1 MQPEQTPTRK
11 VFPETRAAGDVEQ
24 QRTTEMMPL
33 LNVLAHSAAPALRFH
48 GHLAPA
54 AQGIGG
60 LLTGRRARR
69 ELSMAKPRPANRG
82 GEIADVDQLCTFIQD
97 ATRLDPH
104 RKPGAQL
111 ATLIHWIFNLESV
124 AIFDVDLDEV
134 YHAGE
139 PLEGLKDVLQ
149 NICIFSTVSDDP
161 ETGVIRRVLRMGNL
175 PIGALLIRGETHGR
189 MADTIAALIAISF
202 DRYHALANES
212 RIESARQA
220 EQLRTTVLDS
230 LAHAY
235 KTPLTAI
242 SAASEGLSAMGNLS
256 PAQANLVALID
267 EQTAALTRLT
277 TRLLKTSKLNAS
289 EMIPHVE
296 KVAVLPLIE
305 DVVAGLADQLS
316 KMRVDIVLSQDDLA
330 VICDRGLVVALLTQ
344 YVDNAAKYSNAG
356 TTITIR
362 AAEHATEVMFSVH
375 SYGPVI
381 PAADLERVFDR
392 FFRSSVSE
400 NKVPGTGIGLSVAKR
415 SAQAHGG
422 HVWVTSDAEKGTSF
436 FASIPQQGARS

>member
-1 MQPEQTPTRK
+1 
-11 VFPETRAAGDVEQ
+11 
-24 QRTTEMMPL
+24 MMPL
-33 LNVLAHSAAPALRFH
+33 LNVLAHSVRPALPVHGHFAPAV
-48 GHLAPA
+48 
-54 AQGIGG
+54 QGIGG

-69 ELSMAKPRPANRG
+69 ESSMAKPRPAGRG
-82 GEIADVDQLCTFIQD
+82 LDGAEVDQLCTFIHE
-97 ATRLDPH
+97 ATKLDPR

-111 ATLIHWIFNLESV
+111 ATLLHWIFNLESV

-139 PLEGLKDVLQ
+139 PFESLKDTVQ
-149 NICIFSTVSDDP
+149 NICIFSTVSDDSD
-161 ETGVIRRVLRMGNL
+161 TGVSRRVLRMGNL

-189 MADTIAALIAISF
+189 MADTIAALIAITF

-242 SAASEGLSAMGNLS
+242 SAASEGISAMGNLS

-289 EMIPHVE
+289 EMIPHME

-305 DVVAGLADQLS
+305 DVTAGLADQLS
-316 KMRVDIVLSQDDLA
+316 KMTVNIVLSRDDLA
-330 VICDRGLVVALLTQ
+330 LVCDRGLLVALLTQ

-381 PAADLERVFDR
+381 PRADLERVFDR

-422 HVWVTSDAEKGTSF
+422 HVWVTSDAEKGTAF
-436 FASIPQQGARS
+436 YASIPQQGARS

>member
-1 MQPEQTPTRK
+1 
-11 VFPETRAAGDVEQ
+11 
-24 QRTTEMMPL
+24 MPL
-33 LNVLAHSAAPALRFH
+33 LNALAHSATSPIH
-48 GHLAPA
+48 GHLMPA
-54 AQGIGG
+54 VQSIGG
-60 LLTGRRARR
+60 VLTGRRARR
-69 ELSMAKPRPANRG
+69 ESSMVQSTPADRG
-82 GEIADVDQLCTFIQD
+82 GEIGDVDQLCIFIQE

-111 ATLIHWIFNLESV
+111 ATLLHWIFHLESV

-134 YHAGE
+134 YQAGE
-139 PLEGLKDVLQ
+139 PFESLKDTVQ
-149 NICIFSTVSDDP
+149 SVCIFSTISDDP
-161 ETGVIRRVLRMGNL
+161 ETGVSRRVLRMGDL
-175 PIGALLIRGETHGR
+175 PIGALLLRGETHGR
-189 MADTIAALIAISF
+189 MADTIAALIAITF

-242 SAASEGLSAMGNLS
+242 SAASEGISAMGNLS
-256 PAQANLVALID
+256 AAQANLVALID

-289 EMIPHVE
+289 DMIPHVE
-296 KVAVLPLIE
+296 KVAILPLIE
-305 DVVAGLADQLS
+305 DVVASLADQLS
-316 KMRVDIVLSQDDLA
+316 KMTVNIVISRDDLT
-330 VICDRGLVVALLTQ
+330 VVCDRSLLVALLTQ

-356 TTITIR
+356 TIITIR
-362 AAEHATEVMFSVH
+362 AAEHVSEIIFSVH

-381 PAADLERVFDR
+381 PESDLERVFDR

-436 FASIPQQGARS
+436 YASIPQQGARS